1 MKRNWSQFLTGS
13 FKATRHGIP
22 MRAKHWMARKH
33 REAFERAKQ
42 MTVEE
47 FHAHQR
53 AALAER
59 LLHAVEHVPY
69 YRAHRDDYVRSG
81 RPLRLEEL
89 PVLAKSTVR
98 ERAGQFHA
106 DSGVGRYRVA
116 STSGTTGSPLVIH
129 ESYRTH
135 SLFQAGLRRHRE
147 SFGIRPFR
155 RVAALTGFFRPAT
168 ATGEQIW
175 WRDYIGNRLFLS
187 TYQISDARIGEYA
200 ELLAKFRPEAVVG
213 YASTVYMLAA
223 TLRRNDLA
231 APESIKAAFTTSEVL
246 YPHWRQCVEE
256 VFRAPV
262 GDHYSSLEAQCLVT
276 QCPAGSMHINP
287 ELGIV
292 EVVDENL
299 NPSPLG
305 EEGDLLVSGIASD
318 AMPLFRYKLGDRAAR
333 LEEDAPCPCGLRW
346 PCITPIVGRS
356 EDAIVV
362 PDGRAIMY
370 LNFHCTKN
378 VPGIIESQF
387 IQDAP
392 DHIRVLLVKDQ
403 TFGPNNEKTIRDEIR
418 RRAQFDFRIDVEYV
432 DQITR
437 GPRGKFRAVVNLLGK
452 SEPGSA

>member
-1 MKRNWSQFLTGS
+1 
-13 FKATRHGIP
+13 

-168 ATGEQIW
+168 ATG
-175 WRDYIGNRLFLS
+175 
-187 TYQISDARIGEYA
+187 
-200 ELLAKFRPEAVVG
+200 EAVVG